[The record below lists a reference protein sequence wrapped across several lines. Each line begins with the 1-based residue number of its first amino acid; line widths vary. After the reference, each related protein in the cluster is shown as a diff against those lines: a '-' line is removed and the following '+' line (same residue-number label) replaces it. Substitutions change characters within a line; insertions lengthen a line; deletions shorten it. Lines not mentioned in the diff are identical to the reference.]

1 MQTLK
6 ELWGCKFT
14 FPDNLTFKKCVCNF
28 LDSNHVLLQSKWWYD
43 GSILEPGMSFESIGL
58 VLPICQQLSRLWWCK
73 AWKSFIATDLLKG
86 VNIKADTSIRYVRWL
101 FDIHWPLK
109 NIHFDI
115 KPKTAQSWWSAS
127 FWQTWN
133 ILSIAPNCCNTNSNG
148 KPGWHFVLNGN
159 ETDCPYGEKKA
170 SVAT

>member
-1 MQTLK
+1 M
-6 ELWGCKFT
+6 WGCKFT

-28 LDSNHVLLQSKWWYD
+28 LDSNYVLLQSKWWND

-73 AWKSFIATDLLKG
+73 AWKSFIATDMLKG
-86 VNIKADTSIRYVRWL
+86 GQHQSRHEHQICKVIVWYTL
-101 FDIHWPLK
+101 TLK

-133 ILSIAPNCCNTNSNG
+133 ILSIAPLCCNTNSNG

>member
-1 MQTLK
+1 MYHKSMQTLK

-28 LDSNHVLLQSKWWYD
+28 LDSNHVLLQSKWWND

-73 AWKSFIATDLLKG
+73 AWKSFIATDMLKG

-101 FDIHWPLK
+101 FDIHWPLRTFILTSNPK
-109 NIHFDI
+109 PHSLDDQQAFDRPEI
-115 KPKTAQSWWSAS
+115 FYLLHPIVTILILMENQDD
-127 FWQTWN
+127 
-133 ILSIAPNCCNTNSNG
+133 ILS
-148 KPGWHFVLNGN
+148 
-159 ETDCPYGEKKA
+159 
-170 SVAT
+170 